1 MIGHQ
6 NTISISPAEPID
18 NRDKLF
24 FSNFLKSLIS
34 FIPGCLVLSIYIYI
48 EIINIDRGDTIK
60 GFISEEAFSIYERK
74 VSYTIITTDMFHQDT
89 AAINYVK
96 AAWRT
101 RPVETKGTNI
111 CSKQVRP
118 AALIS
123 DYSGNQDC
131 KKYSVQTNKYKHV
144 SYVWRMLR
152 ATSPT
157 SEHLSVIAD
166 ATRFSSLYRA
176 SYRWAQVLG
185 REGVARL
192 VMVEH

>member
-1 MIGHQ
+1 MIGRQ
-6 NTISISPAEPID
+6 NTISISSTEPID

-34 FIPGCLVLSIYIYI
+34 FIPASFYLYIYI

-176 SYRWAQVLG
+176 SYWWAQVLG